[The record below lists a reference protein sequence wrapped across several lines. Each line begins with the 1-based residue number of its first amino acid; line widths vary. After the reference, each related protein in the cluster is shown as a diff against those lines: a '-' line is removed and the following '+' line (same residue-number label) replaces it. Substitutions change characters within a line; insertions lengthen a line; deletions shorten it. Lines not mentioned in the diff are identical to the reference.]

1 MEYLGHLTKKEKEL
15 KEQQDWQ
22 KTVKCDPM
30 PDPEYE
36 KELTA
41 YITSYSDPI
50 KMQNL
55 QIKPILEAVQYAQ
68 EV

>member
-1 MEYLGHLTKKEKEL
+1 M
-15 KEQQDWQ
+15 QDWE
-22 KTVKCDPM
+22 KTLKCDPM

-36 KELTA
+36 KELTS
-41 YITSYSDPI
+41 YITAYADPI